1 MASCCHLCI
10 ITAKPSNPTLLL
22 RDPALLLPAQAGL
35 DYHKEAALQHAGR
48 SLALAA
54 RGDPRLAVPDPP
66 AFARPALDRQTLE
79 NKPSK
84 RATRTEATADTVKGR
99 MGREVAVS
107 RTLRPPAPV
116 RDGGWKPRVRSS
128 PAATRRSFAAH
139 NKPLTVLCAD
149 IALASD
155 GCIRGYVFTQHFLA
169 PDVPHA
175 LSSTSRSLV
184 QLQAPPKGG
193 QGWNGHFG
201 GKPHT
206 SCQRRCRGAA
216 TCLSAALVR
225 LGR

>member
-1 MASCCHLCI
+1 
-10 ITAKPSNPTLLL
+10 
-22 RDPALLLPAQAGL
+22 LLPAQAGL

-66 AFARPALDRQTLE
+66 AFARPALERQTLGD
-79 NKPSK
+79 KPPK
-84 RATRTEATADTVKGR
+84 RATRTEATADAVKGR
-99 MGREVAVS
+99 MGQEVAVS

-155 GCIRGYVFTQHFLA
+155 GCIRGYFIHPAF
-169 PDVPHA
+169 
-175 LSSTSRSLV
+175 SSPGC
-184 QLQAPPKGG
+184 A
-193 QGWNGHFG
+193 
-201 GKPHT
+201 
-206 SCQRRCRGAA
+206 SCPLEHV
-216 TCLSAALVR
+216 T
-225 LGR
+225 